1 MAPFDPSPSDDR
13 NTSQSS
19 FVLPMR
25 PHTTLSPRQ
34 LAFALMAVAAGGAYG
49 TILRD
54 LLLKIDRPFT
64 GWTGYAPLQAS
75 SPWRAAQDWTHSI
88 PWVLL
93 VINVVGVYV
102 ATRLLRGPLRGH
114 DPNDPVRLLV
124 ITGFLGGL
132 TSYSGLFVDFD
143 LLWHRSIA
151 GCLLVAAM
159 AILSGVLAAELG
171 LKRWPK

>member
-1 MAPFDPSPSDDR
+1 M
-13 NTSQSS
+13 Q
-19 FVLPMR
+19 
-25 PHTTLSPRQ
+25 PHITLTPRQ
-34 LAFALMAVAAGGAYG
+34 MTFAILAVAAGGAYG

-54 LLLKIDRPFT
+54 LLVKVDRPPSFT
-64 GWTGYAPLQAS
+64 GWIAYAPPQS
-75 SPWRAAQDWTHSI
+75 SSVLPWAAFQDWTHYI

-93 VINVVGVYV
+93 AINVVGVYV

-143 LLWHRSIA
+143 LLWHRSIG
-151 GCLLVAAM
+151 GCLLVAAG
-159 AILSGVLAAELG
+159 AILSGGLAAELA
-171 LKRWPK
+171 LRRWPR

>member
-1 MAPFDPSPSDDR
+1 
-13 NTSQSS
+13 
-19 FVLPMR
+19 MR
-25 PHTTLSPRQ
+25 PHTTLTPRQ
-34 LAFALMAVAAGGAYG
+34 FTFALLAVAGGGAYG

-54 LLLKIDRPFT
+54 VLLKFDRPPVFV
-64 GWTGYAPLQAS
+64 GWVAYAPLQNS
-75 SPWRAAQDWTHSI
+75 SVPPIQTMQDWTNYI

-93 VINVVGVYV
+93 AINVVGVFIV
-102 ATRLLRGPLRGH
+102 TRLLRGPLRGH

-124 ITGFLGGL
+124 VTGFFGGL

-143 LLWHRSIA
+143 LLWHRSIG

-171 LKRWPK
+171 LKRWPR